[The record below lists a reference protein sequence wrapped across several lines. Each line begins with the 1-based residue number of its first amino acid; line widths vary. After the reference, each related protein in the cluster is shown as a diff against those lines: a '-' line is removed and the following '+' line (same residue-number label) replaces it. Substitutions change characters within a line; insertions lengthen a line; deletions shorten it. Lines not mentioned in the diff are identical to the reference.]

1 MRKQSKIIQGSAD
14 ARYSDLDASFFVGDA
29 AGRQYK
35 NKKPDFSST
44 DRKLALNIGISF
56 KTPEVGEP
64 VILLLILISKYELG
78 VFLQP
83 FSQHELHFAR
93 VPCFIT
99 FRP

>member
-1 MRKQSKIIQGSAD
+1 MRKHLKIFQNSAD
-14 ARYSDLDASFFVGDA
+14 ARYLDLDTSFFVGDA

-44 DRKLALNIGISF
+44 DRKLALNIGIPF
-56 KTPEVGEP
+56 KTPEVGKP
-64 VILLLILISKYELG
+64 VTFALIPHLKFELG

-93 VPCFIT
+93 IPCFIT

>member
-1 MRKQSKIIQGSAD
+1 MIQGSAD
-14 ARYSDLDASFFVGDA
+14 ARYPDFDASFFVGDA

-56 KTPEVGEP
+56 KTPEVREL
-64 VILLLILISKYELG
+64 VTFALIPHLNFELG
-78 VFLQP
+78 VLFQP

-93 VPCFIT
+93 IPCFIT